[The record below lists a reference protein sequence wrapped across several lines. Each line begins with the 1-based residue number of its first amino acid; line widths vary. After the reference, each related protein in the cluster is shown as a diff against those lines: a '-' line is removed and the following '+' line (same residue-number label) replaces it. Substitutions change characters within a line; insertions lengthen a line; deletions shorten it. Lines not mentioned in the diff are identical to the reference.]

1 MCWREA
7 DEGRNLVP
15 SKVFVLQRGNC
26 RATVTAARRE
36 ESVWVLV

>member
-15 SKVFVLQRGNC
+15 SKAFVLQRRNF
-26 RATVTAARRE
+26 RATVTAASRE
-36 ESVWVLV
+36 ESGWVLV